1 MKDYFTLAEVAKIL
15 KPKGDDPEEEVLK
28 LIFEHQL
35 NPDGHRRLL
44 PSHQFDHPSPEDDII
59 PLPPTEHHHH
69 KLEPSY
75 YIKRPLS
82 VDIDI
87 WVEAKDKYGTYCE
100 PRVVGTNV
108 PFTGFVSISGA
119 VRHSGGTGEIQ
130 LWEKRYKNEKSVGD
144 KPLKLFHWNEEQK
157 REETLYPK
165 RSFIIPEN
173 DLIVHWEHLRKYIY
187 DNQGALDRFEEMRAS
202 LIDITPNDE
211 ETPESLDL
219 KADAEQQEQPTKNQR
234 QPQLDHK
241 NKPRD
246 VGKLFKDALQVYY
259 EEMGKECEKLDDL
272 IDMIKKHHKE
282 NQEKPAYLKDH
293 VLKHSYL
300 KNFADTGNNDD
311 DYLKM
316 KTKKRSKWFSK
327 AIAQRNFREQTRKR
341 KSQEQ
346 TLKAD

>member
-15 KPKGDDPEEEVLK
+15 KPKGGDPEEEVLK

-35 NPDGHRRLL
+35 NPDGHRRLQ

-59 PLPPTEHHHH
+59 PLPPTKHHHQ

-144 KPLKLFHWNEEQK
+144 KPLKLEKDYESGELEGDKPLKLFHWNEEQK

-211 ETPESLDL
+211 KMKNARQLVAEGR
-219 KADAEQQEQPTKNQR
+219 KARKDNKVIASEIDALFFPNILSNVE
-234 QPQLDHK
+234 L
-241 NKPRD
+241 
-246 VGKLFKDALQVYY
+246 GKLLA
-259 EEMGKECEKLDDL
+259 
-272 IDMIKKHHKE
+272 
-282 NQEKPAYLKDH
+282 
-293 VLKHSYL
+293 
-300 KNFADTGNNDD
+300 
-311 DYLKM
+311 
-316 KTKKRSKWFSK
+316 
-327 AIAQRNFREQTRKR
+327 KR
-341 KSQEQ
+341 KHVVKDTHRKCGQRARG
-346 TLKAD
+346 KA